1 MKRSNNKI
9 GTVFLVSMLALAG
22 LGASYAG
29 FSDIITVYGE
39 VDTATVEL
47 EITGYSGTW
56 VYKVLSTGAVY
67 TTHIANE
74 MAGNPDYLLVAYSEA
89 MPDPSGVYDVYMKWW
104 NIFPCID
111 FMADIQ
117 VHYIGSIPGHVTVN
131 NLEWDAGFVQFI
143 PYTTWHYYDSLGYE
157 ITEFPIQMHYCD
169 TIDIVVTIHI
179 PQDDDLQGQHGEF
192 WFDINAIQ
200 WYDCYVPPGGNG
212 DEYDYETAFGGNTA
226 GGGDAWWYYYHN
238 GGTAQNIY
246 AGSDA
251 ILIGTVYVDYDNPD
265 PVTGEVDVTIQLI
278 DGWEFSAVQTENI
291 KIQGYHVI
299 PGVRPNAG
307 SFENKFTGSGSSWSG
322 SVIGGDPTYEYW
334 CVHLDVQHPI

>member
-1 MKRSNNKI
+1 MKRSSNKI

-39 VDTATVEL
+39 VETGTVEI
-47 EITGYSGTW
+47 EITEYSGTW
-56 VYKVLSTGAVY
+56 VYKYLPTGDVVI
-67 TTHIANE
+67 THIPNE
-74 MAGNPDYLLVAYSEA
+74 YSGNPDYLLVAWSEA
-89 MPDPSGVYDVYMKWW
+89 MADPQGTYDVKMEWN

-111 FMADIQ
+111 FMADIK
-117 VHYIGSIPGHVTVN
+117 VHYLGSIPGFVSVN

-143 PYTTWHYYDSLGYE
+143 PYVTWQYYDSDGNV

-169 TIDIVVTIHI
+169 TIHIIVTIHL

-212 DEYDYETAFGGNTA
+212 DEYQYETAFGGNTA

-246 AGSDA
+246 AGQS
-251 ILIGTVYVDYDNPD
+251 ILVGTIFVDYDNPD
-265 PVTGEVDVTIQLI
+265 PDTGEVYVTITLTG
-278 DGWEFSAVQTENI
+278 GWEFCAVCPENI
-291 KIQGYHVI
+291 KIQGYDVI

-322 SVIGGDPTYEYW
+322 WVIGGDPTYPYW
-334 CVHLDVQHPI
+334 CVHLDVQLPL